1 MSNGD
6 FVSTLQAGYS
16 FKGDSVLLGAALRD
30 GKVFT
35 EAPIR
40 LPLRTMNRHG
50 LISGATGTGKT
61 KTLQMISEQLS
72 EAGVPTLLM
81 DIKGDLSGLATAG
94 APNAGITD
102 RAAKIGAD
110 WSPSAYPVEFLTLS
124 DEPGARLRA
133 TVLEFGPLLFSRM
146 LGLNETQSSL
156 VALVYKFCDDK
167 HLPLLDLK
175 DFKKVLEYITGEAKA
190 NVTAE
195 YGLVPTT
202 STALIL
208 RKLIELEQQ
217 GAEAFFGEPS
227 FEVQDLLRVVDG
239 FGAISILRLSDMQNR
254 PKLFSSFMLQL
265 LAELYATLP
274 EIGDMDKPKLVLFI
288 DEAHLI
294 FEDAEKSLLD
304 EIETVIKLI
313 RSKGVGIFFCTQLPT
328 DIPNDV
334 LGQLGMKVQHA
345 LRAFTANDRKAIHL
359 VAQNYP
365 ETPFYNTEQ
374 LLTTL
379 GIGEALI
386 TVLDERGAPTPLVAT
401 MLCAPRSRMGPLTPE
416 ELQAVVGRSEIAAK
430 YNTTLDPQSAYEIL
444 GGKIATAASPEQ
456 AQKNA
461 AAARRTFTPGAA
473 GPRSPELQKALGV
486 PDESAPQPGGVPY
499 ARPAA
504 PTVAQPNIL
513 SEVLGSSV
521 ARSVMRSVAVNVTGT
536 LTRSLLGAMGVRG
549 RR

>member
-6 FVSTLQAGYS
+6 FVPTIQRGYS
-16 FKGDSVLLGAALRD
+16 FAGNSILLGAAMREGQVHAD
-30 GKVFT
+30 
-35 EAPIR
+35 APVR

-61 KTLQMISEQLS
+61 KTLQMIAEQLS

-81 DIKGDLSGLATAG
+81 DIKGDLSGLAVAG
-94 APNAGITD
+94 SESPAIEV
-102 RAAKIGAD
+102 RQKKIGAS

-124 DEPGARLRA
+124 NEPGARLRA

-146 LGLNETQSSL
+146 LGLNATQSSL

-175 DFKKVLEYITGEAKA
+175 DFKQVLEYITGEAKA

-202 STALIL
+202 SSALIL

-217 GAEAFFGEPS
+217 GAQEFFGEPS
-227 FEVQDLLRVVDG
+227 FEVSDLLRVIDD
-239 FGAISILRLSDMQNR
+239 FGAISILRLTDMQNR
-254 PKLFSSFMLQL
+254 PKLFSSFMLQM

-274 EIGDMDKPKLVLFI
+274 EVGDAEKPKLVIFI

-294 FEDAEKSLLD
+294 FEDAEKALLD
-304 EIETVIKLI
+304 EIEMVIKLI
-313 RSKGVGIFFCTQLPT
+313 RSKGVGIFFCTQMPT
-328 DIPNDV
+328 DIPADV

-345 LRAFTANDRKAIHL
+345 LRAFTARDRKAINL

-365 ETPFYNTEQ
+365 ETSFYKTEQ
-374 LLTTL
+374 LLTEL
-379 GIGEALI
+379 GIGEALV
-386 TVLDERGAPTPLVAT
+386 TVLDERGAPTPLAAT
-401 MLCAPRSRMGPLTPE
+401 LLCAPRSRLGPLSPD
-416 ELQAVVGRSEIAAK
+416 ELQEAVGRSALAQK

-444 GGKIATAASPEQ
+444 GGKVLAASSPEQ
-456 AQKNA
+456 AQKVANS
-461 AAARRTFTPGAA
+461 ARRTFTPGAKT
-473 GPRSPELQKALGV
+473 RELADALGV
-486 PDESAPQPGGVPY
+486 PQDEDEQTASGLPY
-499 ARPAA
+499 PKPAPAA
-504 PTVAQPNIL
+504 GPAQAN
-513 SEVLGSSV
+513 VLAGIFSSPV
-521 ARSVMRSVAVNVTGT
+521 ARSVVRSVAVNVAGT
-536 LTRSLLGAMGVRG
+536 VTRSLLGAMGVRG